1 MYDLTISLDYGEPL
15 KLRSKYRYD
24 FVAFDINN
32 DQGRGL
38 LNNSVFVFR
47 TISEGKVAG
56 NVLIDL
62 IHKSNVNAFDVV
74 HHANCHFH
82 LIESDKLR
90 EEGILINDKIILL
103 ITETSVSSQYFA
115 EIKDQ
120 AVTSNSPFGDNYK
133 LTFTT
138 CRYIL
143 FTLHHEDTVNAKNIE
158 LATIF
163 DLQKEHIWHNNRYR
177 NFNNLHTLDI
187 DRYVNHKLDPSTP
200 WSEVKTI
207 IESENKK
214 WADLSNQK
222 FHQLLDKRGELPF
235 LVIEQ

>member
-15 KLRSKYRYD
+15 KLKPDYRYD
-24 FVAFDINN
+24 FVTFDINN
-32 DQGRGL
+32 DHGRGL
-38 LNNSVFVFR
+38 LNNSVFVLR
-47 TISEGKVAG
+47 TITGGNVKG

-62 IHKSNVNAFDVV
+62 IHTSNVNAFDVAS
-74 HHANCHFH
+74 HANCHFH
-82 LIESDKLR
+82 LLESDKLR
-90 EEGILINDKIILL
+90 EEGILINDKINLQ

-120 AVTSNSPFGDNYK
+120 AVTNNSPFGDNTK

-143 FTLHHEDTVNAKNIE
+143 FTLHHENTVNSKNIE

-187 DRYVNHKLDPSTP
+187 DRYVNRKLAPSTP
-200 WSEVKTI
+200 WSEVKKI

-214 WADLSNQK
+214 WRDLSNQK
-222 FHQLLDKRGELPF
+222 FNQLLDKRGELPF
-235 LVIEQ
+235 LVIER